1 MTRFSPVLLAAAV
14 LSAALSASALEF
26 KSKAYPYTL
35 NVPDDW
41 QSKKVPGV
49 DVALAAPSG
58 TPLPASLNVSATP
71 VDAKLKVTLDDLR
84 ALVLK
89 QAAENVKQY
98 KLLGDASLQVGGLPG
113 RVLSYSGSEQ
123 NVPMRWV
130 QLITLK
136 NNVSYILTFGASQTD
151 FEKNKPQ
158 INKILN
164 SFKVN

>member
-1 MTRFSPVLLAAAV
+1 MTAVLLSALLGAAPAF
-14 LSAALSASALEF
+14 ALEF

-41 QSKKVPGV
+41 ISKKVAGV
-49 DVALAAPSG
+49 DVALSAPSG
-58 TPLPASLNVSATP
+58 TPVPSSLNVAATP

-89 QAAENVKQY
+89 QAAESVTNY
-98 KLLGDASLQVGGLPG
+98 KLLGDASLRVGGLPG
-113 RVLSYSGSEQ
+113 RVLSYSGNEQ
-123 NVPMRWV
+123 NVPMRWI
-130 QLITLK
+130 QLVTLK
-136 NNVSYILTFGASQTD
+136 NNVSYILTFGASQDD
-151 FEKNKPQ
+151 FAKNKSQ